1 MDITAEQLMTEDVVD
16 LEEAVTV
23 NDEVA
28 FGIDEGKV
36 VVVSSVIGVEHQ
48 LESRCVVVA

>member
-1 MDITAEQLMTEDVVD
+1 MPGEELVAEYVVD

-28 FGIDEGKV
+28 IGIDEGEV
-36 VVVSSVIGVEHQ
+36 IVVSSVIGVEHQ